1 MSSESKVMKITPQQ
15 AKRAIAVLMKSKIP
29 PVLVGPV
36 GCGKTTAVE
45 DFVSALNKNGI
56 NAVLETRI
64 LSQMDIS
71 NFSLPKE
78 VEGRVHEVCA
88 EWIPLEKDSK
98 EDDPLT
104 VIFFD
109 EIDRCDQMLQNVI
122 LNILLGR
129 KIANEKI
136 SDKVVFVGAMNGSS
150 DMYTTPLSKAAI
162 NRLCMLYISGDNA
175 SYDKW
180 ASENGISPER
190 RAFDKFAGHEVLE
203 ADEDFEDQ
211 SFATRRSLDFV
222 DKVVTSINKGFNF
235 DTKDIMLPMMAGM
248 IGVPASIQYKAF
260 IDLYKEAET
269 PDQIVADPDNA
280 RIDYE
285 PSVLFAVT
293 TGLIEYAKD
302 DTDLCDKVYQY
313 AMRLPAEYKATILA
327 MMSEKNPESCVC
339 PSYKKLSKL
348 AEISD

>member
-1 MSSESKVMKITPQQ
+1 
-15 AKRAIAVLMKSKIP
+15 
-29 PVLVGPV
+29 
-36 GCGKTTAVE
+36 
-45 DFVSALNKNGI
+45 
-56 NAVLETRI
+56 
-64 LSQMDIS
+64 
-71 NFSLPKE
+71 
-78 VEGRVHEVCA
+78 
-88 EWIPLEKDSK
+88 
-98 EDDPLT
+98 
-104 VIFFD
+104 
-109 EIDRCDQMLQNVI
+109 
-122 LNILLGR
+122 
-129 KIANEKI
+129 
-136 SDKVVFVGAMNGSS
+136 MNGSS
-150 DMYTTPLSKAAI
+150 DMYTTPLSKAAV
-162 NRLCMLYISGDNA
+162 NRLCLLYIAGDNA

-190 RAFDKFAGHEVLE
+190 RAFDKFAGHDVLE
-203 ADEDFEDQ
+203 VDEDFEDV

-269 PDQIVADPDNA
+269 PDQILADVENA

-285 PSVLFAVT
+285 PSVLYAVT

-302 DTDLCDKVYQY
+302 DTDLCEKVYQY

-327 MMSEKNPESCVC
+327 MMSDKNPESCVC
-339 PSYKKLSKL
+339 PSYAKLSKL